1 MNFFTY
7 ECTSHPWIRYS
18 MQAMIFSSAM
28 VLQACAL
35 YLAFQIRKVKV
46 KGLNDAKYTITV
58 VYISTILSFVT
69 LILSFTL
76 SSNITIYVTV
86 YGVGI
91 WMSSTLVLAIIF
103 VPKVC
108 YVQCCMMIM
117 TAVKSS

>member
-1 MNFFTY
+1 
-7 ECTSHPWIRYS
+7 

-103 VPKVC
+103 APKVC